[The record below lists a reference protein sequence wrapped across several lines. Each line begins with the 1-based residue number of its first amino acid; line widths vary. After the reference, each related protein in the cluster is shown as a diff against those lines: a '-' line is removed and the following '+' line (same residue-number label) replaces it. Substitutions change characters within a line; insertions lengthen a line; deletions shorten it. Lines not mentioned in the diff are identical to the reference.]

1 MSLGTEREEAALLP
15 LIFGSTAVEKTSQM
29 NFTRLGHAVAGTNLR
44 HIGDRCLHMQ
54 PELFVFHF
62 LVVKV
67 EVHAAGDE
75 VREVNSNENLRN
87 APAESEEVPQRFW
100 RVEIHP
106 TRTQACLTVWL
117 PGSFSDFFKI
127 VCIDFYSSIFFFFFF
142 LRRYLAPGFLHRR
155 KQDSMV
161 GSVLDAHSGF
171 RGKCALVF
179 AAMVSV
185 VLSSG

>member
-100 RVEIHP
+100 RGEIHP
-106 TRTQACLTVWL
+106 ERERSC
-117 PGSFSDFFKI
+117 PD
-127 VCIDFYSSIFFFFFF
+127 
-142 LRRYLAPGFLHRR
+142 
-155 KQDSMV
+155 
-161 GSVLDAHSGF
+161 
-171 RGKCALVF
+171 
-179 AAMVSV
+179 
-185 VLSSG
+185 